1 MKPYFAK
8 YLPIEGE
15 IKEGEVFFW
24 KGDSMPIPLT
34 AIEIQKENGVISYDS
49 PGYPEVC
56 EATLTDCKKVKLFLC
71 SRYIQIGDSFLFKLG
86 YGNAQE
92 KWCEFKIESEDETH
106 YHCSTEDAVVTPL
119 GSKQKFHKSCLP
131 INDSN
136 FIVKVIGEI
145 SKDALQGVKEG
156 DEFEESDVQFWHG
169 KRERAS
175 DTGFVIDPSVR
186 VDWVSWVD
194 FVKIKCPWG
203 HFH

>member
-8 YLPIEGE
+8 YLPV
-15 IKEGEVFFW
+15 EGEVEIGDLFFSFSG
-24 KGDSMPIPLT
+24 KVVECLDNEGDILYGPM
-34 AIEIQKENGVISYDS
+34 NGFLKTNI
-49 PGYPEVC
+49 GN
-56 EATLTDCKKVKLFLC
+56 KKSRRAKLFLC
-71 SRYIQIGDSFLFKLG
+71 SRDVQVGDKVRCGDDAPSAPEHTVKFL
-86 YGNAQE
+86 
-92 KWCEFKIESEDETH
+92 
-106 YHCSTEDAVVTPL
+106 TECKANE
-119 GSKQKFHKSCLP
+119 CY
-131 INDSN
+131 
-136 FIVKVIGEI
+136 KVIGEI